1 MLPVGTR
8 VPTFEKRV
16 VGFGVDFGALQTL
29 GRIAILG
36 SAGGEKR
43 CISYGFSMV
52 FIKP

>member
-8 VPTFEKRV
+8 VPSFEKL
-16 VGFGVDFGALQTL
+16 GVDFGPISTL